1 MLALQT
7 QTSLNNVPMDNAT
20 NLTPLLFVPL
30 PNKDTKIIHE
40 GICIEKNKLF
50 ISFTTSSPYDDKLFK
65 IPVLIS
71 FVNDNDLNNYHKSN
85 KQILKAKKIKN
96 KLIVPKQ
103 LRTPFHLFCR
113 SSEDENRNNLKFMHS
128 KWKSLSEE
136 EKLPYIEKSKSDKQR
151 FDEEY
156 KEYLNQYLNLIYKNS
171 ITKDEKESTV
181 ANLLKLN
188 EKYDRRFI
196 VKEISNMISIRMF
209 LKKNKSRLLKNV
221 IQRNKIVEKRNV
233 FILEKSKNLK

>member
-1 MLALQT
+1 MEINKRPAN
-7 QTSLNNVPMDNAT
+7 SFIAFYLNEKDKSNESRREISEKWQNLNVQ
-20 NLTPLLFVPL
+20 
-30 PNKDTKIIHE
+30 
-40 GICIEKNKLF
+40 EKNYYK
-50 ISFTTSSPYDDKLFK
+50 DKYH
-65 IPVLIS
+65 
-71 FVNDNDLNNYHKSN
+71 NDLNNYHKSN

-188 EKYDRRFI
+188 EKYERRFI